1 MIEIDEND
9 TNTVLKWVEQNQT
22 SSPIPSHVAKVLPLV
37 HPEKDLWGQ
46 HCYLQQSLVCDD
58 YNNRQTDRH
67 THTHQF
73 NGPLSGTTQVS
84 RYQRGKT
91 NLDFTEAKR
100 RWVAVE
106 SAGLMQLCTYLQTDN
121 NASTPP
127 LSFLQA
133 GYPSCHPTN
142 CVKALN
148 TYTHTRLKA
157 LCPGLPGWTGTRKVN
172 QSGFY
177 W

>member
-1 MIEIDEND
+1 MLDFVLLKKICCNIAHSIVRDSCILKLLMSLVGILKWCTQLIEDEHDRDDEND

-67 THTHQF
+67 THTHTHQF

-106 SAGLMQLCTYLQTDN
+106 SAGLMQLCTDLQTDN
-121 NASTPP
+121 DTIRYEM
-127 LSFLQA
+127 LF
-133 GYPSCHPTN
+133 
-142 CVKALN
+142 
-148 TYTHTRLKA
+148 
-157 LCPGLPGWTGTRKVN
+157 
-172 QSGFY
+172 
-177 W
+177 